1 MTYLVEVAEMSDP
14 EHLAGDLVEAEAEA
28 EVVPLPCVLDDLAA
42 VDVGRHDNGGD
53 RVAVPLLRLGA
64 VLEPPRLH
72 GELATHSFIHSFI
85 HTARTQFDQHPRE
98 EEEKA
103 MQCNVVVW
111 Y

>member
-53 RVAVPLLRLGA
+53 RVAVPPLRLGA

-72 GELATHSFIHSFI
+72 GEPATHSFIHSHST
-85 HTARTQFDQHPRE
+85 HTIRSAPKRE
-98 EEEKA
+98 E
-103 MQCNVVVW
+103 
-111 Y
+111 